1 MKYDKNHALLECSIP
16 GIPQKSGKVR
26 DVFDLGDKLLMVV
39 TDRISAFDVILPCGV
54 PDKGKVLNQLS
65 LFWLEFFGV
74 KNHLITANVDEYP
87 AELQPYKEDL
97 RGRSMLVKKVK
108 MVEVECIA
116 RGYLTGSGWK
126 EYQQSQTVN
135 GEKLRAGYE
144 NASKLDEVL
153 FTPTTKAAIGDH
165 DEAINY
171 EQTKALVGEATA
183 QALKDAT
190 IGLYT
195 KAADYAAQHGII
207 IADTKFEFGQDD
219 DGSLILADEVLTPDS
234 SRFWPQASYK
244 VGANPP
250 SLDKQYVRD
259 WLDSINFNHQPP
271 GPVLPDDVI
280 ARTREIYI
288 KRTFPARSWPNVR
301 HSSFIIYNRSKETM
315 GMFDQVREAMKMRSE
330 AKKIEAE
337 IKKITAEYSNGG
349 ITVVAKGDMTIDKI
363 AITPEAYEEVK
374 AGKPARF
381 ETMLFNVVN
390 GALKKARET
399 TQQEMAKLMQA
410 NGGFGGLFGK

>member
-126 EYQQSQTVN
+126 EYQKSQTVN

-207 IADTKFEFGQDD
+207 IADTKFEFGRDA

-234 SRFWPQASYK
+234 SRFWPETSYA

-259 WLDSINFNHQPP
+259 WLDSIHFNHQPP
-271 GPVLPDDVI
+271 GPMLPDDVI
-280 ARTREIYI
+280 ARTRAIYV
-288 KRTFPARSWPNVR
+288 K
-301 HSSFIIYNRSKETM
+301 
-315 GMFDQVREAMKMRSE
+315 
-330 AKKIEAE
+330 
-337 IKKITAEYSNGG
+337 
-349 ITVVAKGDMTIDKI
+349 
-363 AITPEAYEEVK
+363 AYEELS
-374 AGKPARF
+374 GK
-381 ETMLFNVVN
+381 
-390 GALKKARET
+390 
-399 TQQEMAKLMQA
+399 KLV
-410 NGGFGGLFGK
+410 

>member
-16 GIPQKSGKVR
+16 GIPQKSGKLR

-65 LFWLEFFGV
+65 LFWMEFFGM

-87 AELQPYKEDL
+87 AELQAYKEDL
-97 RGRSMLVKKVK
+97 RGRSMLVKKVN

-126 EYQQSQTVN
+126 EYQKSQTVN
-135 GEKLRAGYE
+135 GEKLREGYQ

-171 EQTKALVGEATA
+171 AETVKLVGEETA
-183 QALKDAT
+183 KALRETT
-190 IGLYT
+190 ISLY
-195 KAADYAAQHGII
+195 KRAADFAIQHGII
-207 IADTKFEFGQDD
+207 IADTKFEFGKDA

-234 SRFWPQASYK
+234 SRFWPEASYA
-244 VGANPP
+244 VGSNPP

-271 GPVLPDDVI
+271 RPVLPDDVI
-280 ARTREIYI
+280 TRTREIYI
-288 KRTFPARSWPNVR
+288 KAFKDLSGN
-301 HSSFIIYNRSKETM
+301 
-315 GMFDQVREAMKMRSE
+315 DL
-330 AKKIEAE
+330 
-337 IKKITAEYSNGG
+337 
-349 ITVVAKGDMTIDKI
+349 D
-363 AITPEAYEEVK
+363 
-374 AGKPARF
+374 
-381 ETMLFNVVN
+381 
-390 GALKKARET
+390 
-399 TQQEMAKLMQA
+399 
-410 NGGFGGLFGK
+410 

>member
-1 MKYDKNHALLECSIP
+1 MKYDKNHALLECRIP

-26 DVFDLGDKLLMVV
+26 DVFDLGDSLLMVV

-74 KNHLITANVDEYP
+74 KNHLITADVDAYP
-87 AELQPYKEDL
+87 AVLQPYKEDL
-97 RGRSMLVKKVK
+97 RGRSMLVRKVN

-126 EYQQSQTVN
+126 EYKASQTVN

-171 EQTKALVGEATA
+171 EQTKALVGEETA
-183 QALKDAT
+183 KALRDAT
-190 IGLYT
+190 VGLCS
-195 KAADYAAQHGII
+195 KAADYAARHGII
-207 IADTKFEFGQDD
+207 IADTKFEFGKDA

-234 SRFWPQASYK
+234 SRFWPQASYR

-259 WLDSINFNHQPP
+259 WLESIGFNKEPP

-280 ARTREIYI
+280 ARTREIYV
-288 KRTFPARSWPNVR
+288 K
-301 HSSFIIYNRSKETM
+301 
-315 GMFDQVREAMKMRSE
+315 
-330 AKKIEAE
+330 
-337 IKKITAEYSNGG
+337 
-349 ITVVAKGDMTIDKI
+349 
-363 AITPEAYEEVK
+363 AYEDLS
-374 AGKPARF
+374 GR
-381 ETMLFNVVN
+381 
-390 GALKKARET
+390 
-399 TQQEMAKLMQA
+399 KLA
-410 NGGFGGLFGK
+410 

>member
-87 AELQPYKEDL
+87 SELQPYKEDL
-97 RGRSMLVKKVK
+97 RGRSMLVKKVN

-126 EYQQSQTVN
+126 EYQKAGTVN

-144 NASKLDEVL
+144 NASKLDAVL

-171 EQTKALVGEATA
+171 EETKALVGEATA
-183 QALKDAT
+183 KALRDAT
-190 IGLYT
+190 IGLYS
-195 KAADYAAQHGII
+195 KAADYAVQHGII
-207 IADTKFEFGQDD
+207 IADTKFEFGQDV

-234 SRFWPQASYK
+234 SRFWPEASYK
-244 VGANPP
+244 VGVNPP

-259 WLDSINFNHQPP
+259 WLESIGFNKEPP
-271 GPVLPDDVI
+271 GPVLPDEVI
-280 ARTREIYI
+280 ARTREIYV
-288 KRTFPARSWPNVR
+288 K
-301 HSSFIIYNRSKETM
+301 
-315 GMFDQVREAMKMRSE
+315 
-330 AKKIEAE
+330 
-337 IKKITAEYSNGG
+337 
-349 ITVVAKGDMTIDKI
+349 
-363 AITPEAYEEVK
+363 AYEDLS
-374 AGKPARF
+374 GR
-381 ETMLFNVVN
+381 
-390 GALKKARET
+390 
-399 TQQEMAKLMQA
+399 KLV
-410 NGGFGGLFGK
+410 

>member
-1 MKYDKNHALLECSIP
+1 MKYDKNHALLECAIP

-74 KNHLITANVDEYP
+74 KNHLITADVDAYP

-97 RGRSMLVKKVK
+97 RGRSMLVKKVD
-108 MVEVECIA
+108 MVPVECIA

-126 EYQQSQTVN
+126 EYQKSGTVN

-171 EQTKALVGEATA
+171 EQTKALVGDATAKLLKEAT
-183 QALKDAT
+183 T
-190 IGLYT
+190 GLYR

-207 IADTKFEFGQDD
+207 IADTKFEFGKDA

-280 ARTREIYI
+280 ARTREIYV
-288 KRTFPARSWPNVR
+288 K
-301 HSSFIIYNRSKETM
+301 
-315 GMFDQVREAMKMRSE
+315 
-330 AKKIEAE
+330 
-337 IKKITAEYSNGG
+337 
-349 ITVVAKGDMTIDKI
+349 
-363 AITPEAYEEVK
+363 AYEDLS
-374 AGKPARF
+374 GK
-381 ETMLFNVVN
+381 
-390 GALKKARET
+390 
-399 TQQEMAKLMQA
+399 KLA
-410 NGGFGGLFGK
+410 

>member
-1 MKYDKNHALLECSIP
+1 MKYDNNHALLECSLP

-65 LFWLEFFGV
+65 LFWMEFFGV
-74 KNHLITANVDEYP
+74 KNHLITADVEEYP

-97 RGRSMLVKKVK
+97 RGRSMLVKKVN

-116 RGYLTGSGWK
+116 RGYLTGSCWK
-126 EYQQSQTVN
+126 EYKTSGTVN

-165 DEAINY
+165 DEAINFD
-171 EQTKALVGEATA
+171 ETVKLVGADLA
-183 QALKDAT
+183 KALKDAT

-195 KAADYAAQHGII
+195 KAADYAATKGII
-207 IADTKFEFGQDD
+207 IADTKFEFGKDA

-234 SRFWPQASYK
+234 SRFWPAESYK

-250 SLDKQYVRD
+250 SLDKQFVRD
-259 WLDSINFNHQPP
+259 YLESINFNKEPP
-271 GPVLPDDVI
+271 GPVLPDEVI
-280 ARTREIYI
+280 NRTREIYI
-288 KRTFPARSWPNVR
+288 K
-301 HSSFIIYNRSKETM
+301 
-315 GMFDQVREAMKMRSE
+315 
-330 AKKIEAE
+330 
-337 IKKITAEYSNGG
+337 
-349 ITVVAKGDMTIDKI
+349 
-363 AITPEAYEEVK
+363 AYENLS
-374 AGKPARF
+374 GK
-381 ETMLFNVVN
+381 
-390 GALKKARET
+390 
-399 TQQEMAKLMQA
+399 KLV
-410 NGGFGGLFGK
+410 

>member
-16 GIPQKSGKVR
+16 GVPQKSGKVR

-39 TDRISAFDVILPCGV
+39 TDRISAFDVILPSGV

-65 LFWLEFFGV
+65 LFWMEFLGM

-87 AELQPYKEDL
+87 EVLQPYKEDL

-126 EYQQSQTVN
+126 EYKAAGTVN

-171 EQTKALVGEATA
+171 DQTVGIVGAETAAKLKEAT
-183 QALKDAT
+183 
-190 IGLYT
+190 ISLYT
-195 KAADYAAQHGII
+195 RAAEYARERGII
-207 IADTKFEFGQDD
+207 IADTKFEFGMDD

-234 SRFWPQASYK
+234 SRFWPESSYA
-244 VGANPP
+244 VGSNPP

-259 WLDSINFNHQPP
+259 WLDSISFNHQPP
-271 GPVLPDDVI
+271 GPELPDEVV

-288 KRTFPARSWPNVR
+288 K
-301 HSSFIIYNRSKETM
+301 
-315 GMFDQVREAMKMRSE
+315 
-330 AKKIEAE
+330 
-337 IKKITAEYSNGG
+337 
-349 ITVVAKGDMTIDKI
+349 
-363 AITPEAYEEVK
+363 AYEDLSGRK
-374 AGKPARF
+374 I
-381 ETMLFNVVN
+381 
-390 GALKKARET
+390 
-399 TQQEMAKLMQA
+399 
-410 NGGFGGLFGK
+410 

>member
-65 LFWLEFFGV
+65 LFWMEFLGM
-74 KNHLITANVDEYP
+74 KNHLVTANVDEYP

-97 RGRSMLVKKVK
+97 RGRSMLVKKVN

-126 EYQQSQTVN
+126 EYKAKGTVN

-165 DEAINY
+165 DEAIDY
-171 EQTKALVGEATA
+171 EQTQRLVGADLA
-183 QALKDAT
+183 KALKDAT

-195 KAADYAAQHGII
+195 KAADYAATKGII
-207 IADTKFEFGQDD
+207 IADTKFEFGKDV
-219 DGSLILADEVLTPDS
+219 DGSLILADECHTPDS
-234 SRFWPQASYK
+234 SRFWPKSSYK

-259 WLDSINFNHQPP
+259 YLESINFNKEPP
-271 GPVLPDDVI
+271 GPVLPDEVI
-280 ARTREIYI
+280 ARTREIYV
-288 KRTFPARSWPNVR
+288 K
-301 HSSFIIYNRSKETM
+301 
-315 GMFDQVREAMKMRSE
+315 
-330 AKKIEAE
+330 
-337 IKKITAEYSNGG
+337 
-349 ITVVAKGDMTIDKI
+349 
-363 AITPEAYEEVK
+363 AYEDLS
-374 AGKPARF
+374 GK
-381 ETMLFNVVN
+381 
-390 GALKKARET
+390 
-399 TQQEMAKLMQA
+399 KL
-410 NGGFGGLFGK
+410 

>member
-54 PDKGKVLNQLS
+54 PDKGNVLNQLS
-65 LFWLEFFGV
+65 LFWMEFFGM

-87 AELQPYKEDL
+87 AELQAYKEDL
-97 RGRSMLVKKVK
+97 RGRSMLVKKVN

-126 EYQQSQTVN
+126 EYQKSQTVN
-135 GEKLRAGYE
+135 GEKLREGYQ

-171 EQTKALVGEATA
+171 AETVKLVGEETA
-183 QALKDAT
+183 KALRETT
-190 IGLYT
+190 ISLY
-195 KAADYAAQHGII
+195 KRAADFAIQHGII
-207 IADTKFEFGQDD
+207 IADTKFEFGKDA
-219 DGSLILADEVLTPDS
+219 DGSLILADEVLTPAS
-234 SRFWPQASYK
+234 SRFWPEASYA
-244 VGANPP
+244 VGSNPP

-271 GPVLPDDVI
+271 GPVLRDDVI
-280 ARTREIYI
+280 TRTREIYI
-288 KRTFPARSWPNVR
+288 K
-301 HSSFIIYNRSKETM
+301 
-315 GMFDQVREAMKMRSE
+315 
-330 AKKIEAE
+330 
-337 IKKITAEYSNGG
+337 
-349 ITVVAKGDMTIDKI
+349 
-363 AITPEAYEEVK
+363 AYEDLS
-374 AGKPARF
+374 GK
-381 ETMLFNVVN
+381 
-390 GALKKARET
+390 
-399 TQQEMAKLMQA
+399 KLV
-410 NGGFGGLFGK
+410 

>member
-1 MKYDKNHALLECSIP
+1 MKYDKNHALLECSIA
-16 GIPQKSGKVR
+16 GVPQKSGKVR

-39 TDRISAFDVILPCGV
+39 TDRISAFDVILPTGV

-65 LFWLEFFGV
+65 LFWMEFFGI
-74 KNHLITANVDEYP
+74 KNHLITANVEEYP
-87 AELQPYKEDL
+87 EALQPYKEDL

-126 EYQQSQTVN
+126 EYQKSGTVN

-171 EQTKALVGEATA
+171 AETERLVGVDTA
-183 QALKDAT
+183 KKLKDAT
-190 IGLYT
+190 IDLYT
-195 KAADYAAQHGII
+195 KAADYAREHGII
-207 IADTKFEFGQDD
+207 IADTKFEFGMDD

-234 SRFWPQASYK
+234 SRFWPESSYA
-244 VGANPP
+244 VGSNPP

-259 WLDSINFNHQPP
+259 WLDSINFNREPP
-271 GPVLPDDVI
+271 GPELPDDVI

-288 KRTFPARSWPNVR
+288 K
-301 HSSFIIYNRSKETM
+301 
-315 GMFDQVREAMKMRSE
+315 
-330 AKKIEAE
+330 
-337 IKKITAEYSNGG
+337 
-349 ITVVAKGDMTIDKI
+349 
-363 AITPEAYEEVK
+363 AYEDLS
-374 AGKPARF
+374 GK
-381 ETMLFNVVN
+381 
-390 GALKKARET
+390 
-399 TQQEMAKLMQA
+399 KLV
-410 NGGFGGLFGK
+410 

>member
-1 MKYDKNHALLECSIP
+1 MKYDKNHALLECRIP

-26 DVFDLGDKLLMVV
+26 DVFDLGDSLLMVV
-39 TDRISAFDVILPCGV
+39 TDRISAFDVILPCGI

-74 KNHLITANVDEYP
+74 KNHLITADVDAYP
-87 AELQPYKEDL
+87 AVLQPYKEDL
-97 RGRSMLVKKVK
+97 RGRSMLVRKVN

-126 EYQQSQTVN
+126 EYKASQTVN

-171 EQTKALVGEATA
+171 DETVKLVGAETA
-183 QALKDAT
+183 KALKDAT
-190 IGLYT
+190 IGLYS
-195 KAADYAAQHGII
+195 KAAEYARRHGII
-207 IADTKFEFGQDD
+207 IADTKFEFGKDA

-234 SRFWPQASYK
+234 SRFWPEASYA
-244 VGANPP
+244 VGKNPP

-280 ARTREIYI
+280 ARTREIYV
-288 KRTFPARSWPNVR
+288 K
-301 HSSFIIYNRSKETM
+301 
-315 GMFDQVREAMKMRSE
+315 
-330 AKKIEAE
+330 
-337 IKKITAEYSNGG
+337 
-349 ITVVAKGDMTIDKI
+349 
-363 AITPEAYEEVK
+363 AYEDLS
-374 AGKPARF
+374 GK
-381 ETMLFNVVN
+381 
-390 GALKKARET
+390 
-399 TQQEMAKLMQA
+399 KLA
-410 NGGFGGLFGK
+410 

>member
-1 MKYDKNHALLECSIP
+1 MKYDSNHAMLECDMP
-16 GIPQKSGKVR
+16 GIPKKSGKVR
-26 DVFDLGDKLLMVV
+26 DVFDLGDRLLMVV
-39 TDRISAFDVILPCGV
+39 TDRISAYDVILPCGV

-74 KNHLITANVDEYP
+74 KNHLVTADVDEYP
-87 AELQPYKEDL
+87 EALRPFADDL

-126 EYQQSQTVN
+126 EYQKSGTVN

-165 DEAINY
+165 DEAIDF
-171 EQTKALVGEATA
+171 EQTKKLVGEATA
-183 QALKDAT
+183 KELRDAT
-190 IGLYT
+190 VSLYS
-195 KAADYAAQHGII
+195 KAADYARRHGII
-207 IADTKFEFGQDD
+207 IADTKFEFGQDA

-234 SRFWPQASYK
+234 SRFWPAASYK

-259 WLDSINFNHQPP
+259 WLDSTGFNRQPP

-280 ARTREIYI
+280 AKTREIYL
-288 KRTFPARSWPNVR
+288 
-301 HSSFIIYNRSKETM
+301 
-315 GMFDQVREAMKMRSE
+315 Q
-330 AKKIEAE
+330 
-337 IKKITAEYSNGG
+337 
-349 ITVVAKGDMTIDKI
+349 
-363 AITPEAYEEVK
+363 AYRDLVGEELS
-374 AGKPARF
+374 R
-381 ETMLFNVVN
+381 
-390 GALKKARET
+390 
-399 TQQEMAKLMQA
+399 
-410 NGGFGGLFGK
+410 